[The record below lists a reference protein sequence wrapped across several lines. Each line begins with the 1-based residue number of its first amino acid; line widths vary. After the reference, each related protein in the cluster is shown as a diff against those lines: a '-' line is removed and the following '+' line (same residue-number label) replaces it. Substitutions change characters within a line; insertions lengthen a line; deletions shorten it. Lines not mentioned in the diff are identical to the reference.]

1 MKKFLLVFTLLCFPL
16 FAQAITINFKDTK
29 AEFVIGERRAVI
41 FINGTK
47 YICEFVENTPE
58 EIDYDGLVYEAGT
71 YFCGK
76 RHIFAMKHYKNT
88 DVYQLRLYD
97 VKTDKYLYDNRILK
111 SQFRTISKA

>member
-29 AEFVIGERRAVI
+29 AEFIIGEHRAVI
-41 FINGTK
+41 FIDGK
-47 YICEFVENTPE
+47 KFICKFAVNTPE
-58 EIDYDGLVYEAGT
+58 EIDYDGLVYEAAS

-76 RHIFAMKHYKNT
+76 RHIFAMKHFKNT

-97 VKTDKYLYDNRILK
+97 VKTERYLYDNRILK